1 MGATLAKPFELNCAD
16 YQIKSASIGHGGGGT
31 VFRCTLG
38 PISDDVLEAL
48 ADAVRTRRVIRF
60 AFPQRPLLLEAV
72 EVQRRERGFIRI
84 GGRVVNGD

>member
-1 MGATLAKPFELNCAD
+1 MAKPFELKCAG
-16 YQIKSASIGHGGGGT
+16 YQIKSARIGHGGGGT

-48 ADAVRTRRVIRF
+48 ADAVRAKRVIRF

-72 EVQRRERGFIRI
+72 DLRRLDPGFIRI
-84 GGRVVNGD
+84 GGRVVDGD